1 MPGYLFVGIVLPR
14 SLGKKILTLCSQ
26 IKKGMIQILIG
37 AATSG
42 SGKTTFTMGLLRALS
57 RRGLKVQ
64 PFKCGPDYIDTKFH
78 TIASGRESVNLD
90 TWMASAEHVRKVYE
104 HYCEGADVAV
114 IEGVMGLFDGYDR
127 MRGSSAEIAALL
139 DVPVLLVVNARS
151 TAYSV
156 AALLH
161 GIKTFRPHV
170 RIAGVVFNQVA
181 SESHY
186 GFLKEAAAD
195 AGVEPLGWIPRTDDV
210 EIPSRHL
217 GLTIG
222 MEHEINALADRAA
235 DLIEHNREGSF
246 CVTCVLFRKLFGV
259 SVSETTDLSGPI
271 PPTPSGRGPLPFTAT
286 RASMVSDTDTPKS
299 SVQSESFTQ
308 REPSRLCIAV
318 ARDRAFNF
326 VYRENIDRLHEMG
339 EVRFFSPLA
348 GDGLPDADMVY
359 LPGGYPELF
368 APQLASNRTLASQ
381 LVQYAENGGRI
392 FAECGGM
399 MYLGKSLTDQD
410 GKAWPMAGVL
420 PIECTMQG
428 ARLHMG
434 YRSMKVG
441 DSLFRGHEFHYSRI
455 ANPDVLPN
463 EKIQCS
469 AKGQPVDTALY
480 RYRNVIAG
488 YTHWYWGE
496 NDINELWRL

>member
-1 MPGYLFVGIVLPR
+1 
-14 SLGKKILTLCSQ
+14 
-26 IKKGMIQILIG
+26 MIRILIG

-42 SGKTTFTMGLLRALS
+42 SGKTTFTMGLLRALT
-57 RRGLKVQ
+57 RRGLRVQ
-64 PFKCGPDYIDTKFH
+64 PFKCGPDYIDTQFH
-78 TIASGRESVNLD
+78 SIAAGAESVNLD
-90 TWMASAEHVRKVYE
+90 TWMASAQHVREVFARYSA
-104 HYCEGADVAV
+104 GADAAV

-161 GIKTFRPHV
+161 GFRSFRPDV

-186 GFLKEAAAD
+186 AFLRDAAAD
-195 AGVEPLGWIPRTDDV
+195 AGVRSLGWIPRTEGIEV
-210 EIPSRHL
+210 PSRHL

-222 MEHEINALADRAA
+222 LEQEISALADRAA
-235 DLIEHNREGSF
+235 DLIEHNGDGSPCVMSAIFRE
-246 CVTCVLFRKLFGV
+246 LFGI

-271 PPTPSGRGPLPFTAT
+271 PLSIGQWDEPSFILLTQKGPLPFTAT

-299 SVQSESFTQ
+299 SVQSGSLTQ
-308 REPSRLCIAV
+308 GEPSPLCNMQRIAV

-326 VYRENIDRLHEMG
+326 AYRENLDRLAQMG
-339 EVRFFSPLA
+339 QVVYFSPLA
-348 GDGLPDADMVY
+348 GDELPKDVDLVY

-368 APQLASNRTLASQ
+368 ASQLALNRMLASQ

-410 GKAWPMAGVL
+410 GKVWPMAGVL

-428 ARLHMG
+428 ARLHLG
-434 YRSMKVG
+434 YRSMEINGKV
-441 DSLFRGHEFHYSRI
+441 FKGHEFHYSKI
-455 ANPDVLPN
+455 VQKGTVPFCTVLAQSN
-463 EKIQCS
+463 
-469 AKGQPVDTALY
+469 AKGEKVDTELF
-480 RYRNVIAG
+480 RYKNVIAG

-496 NDINELWRL
+496 SDINAFWEL

>member
-1 MPGYLFVGIVLPR
+1 
-14 SLGKKILTLCSQ
+14 
-26 IKKGMIQILIG
+26 MIRILIG

-42 SGKTTFTMGLLRALS
+42 SGKTTFTMGLLRALT
-57 RRGLKVQ
+57 RRGLRVQ
-64 PFKCGPDYIDTKFH
+64 PFKCGPDYIDTQFH
-78 TIASGRESVNLD
+78 SIAAGAESVNLD
-90 TWMASAEHVRKVYE
+90 TWMASAQHVREVFARYSA
-104 HYCEGADVAV
+104 GADAAV

-161 GIKTFRPHV
+161 GFRSFRPDV

-186 GFLKEAAAD
+186 AFLRDAAAD
-195 AGVEPLGWIPRTDDV
+195 AGVRSLGWIPRTEGIEV
-210 EIPSRHL
+210 PSRHL

-222 MEHEINALADRAA
+222 LEQEISALADRAA
-235 DLIEHNREGSF
+235 DLIEHNGDGSPCVMSAIFRE
-246 CVTCVLFRKLFGV
+246 LFGI

-271 PPTPSGRGPLPFTAT
+271 PPTPFGRGPLPFTAT
-286 RASMVSDTDTPKS
+286 RASRVSDTDTPKS
-299 SVQSESFTQ
+299 SVQSGSLTQ
-308 REPSRLCIAV
+308 GEPSPMCFAV

-326 VYRENIDRLHEMG
+326 AYRENLDRLAQMG
-339 EVRFFSPLA
+339 QVVYFSPLA
-348 GDGLPDADMVY
+348 GDELPKDVDLVY

-368 APQLASNRTLASQ
+368 ASQLALNRMLASQ

-410 GKAWPMAGVL
+410 GKVWPMAGVL

-428 ARLHMG
+428 ARLHLG
-434 YRSMKVG
+434 YRSMEINGKV
-441 DSLFRGHEFHYSRI
+441 FKGHEFHYS
-455 ANPDVLPN
+455 
-463 EKIQCS
+463 KIVQKGTVPFCIILAQS
-469 AKGQPVDTALY
+469 NAKGEKVDTELF
-480 RYRNVIAG
+480 RYKNVIAG

-496 NDINELWRL
+496 SDINAFWEL

>member
-1 MPGYLFVGIVLPR
+1 
-14 SLGKKILTLCSQ
+14 
-26 IKKGMIQILIG
+26 MIRILIG

-42 SGKTTFTMGLLRALS
+42 SGKTTFTMGLLRALT
-57 RRGLKVQ
+57 RRGLRVQ
-64 PFKCGPDYIDTKFH
+64 PFKCGPDYIDTQFH
-78 TIASGRESVNLD
+78 SIAAGAESVNLD
-90 TWMASAEHVRKVYE
+90 TWMASGQHVREVFARYSA
-104 HYCEGADVAV
+104 GADAAV

-161 GIKTFRPHV
+161 GFRSFRPDV

-186 GFLKEAAAD
+186 AFLRDAAAD
-195 AGVEPLGWIPRTDDV
+195 AGVRSLGWIPRTEGIEV
-210 EIPSRHL
+210 PSRHL

-222 MEHEINALADRAA
+222 LEQEISALADRAA
-235 DLIEHNREGSF
+235 DLIEHNGDGSPCVMSAIFRE
-246 CVTCVLFRKLFGV
+246 LFGI

-271 PPTPSGRGPLPFTAT
+271 PPTPFGRGPLPFTAT

-299 SVQSESFTQ
+299 SVQSGSLTQ
-308 REPSRLCIAV
+308 GEPSPMCFAV

-326 VYRENIDRLHEMG
+326 AYRENLDRLAQMG
-339 EVRFFSPLA
+339 QVVYFSPLA
-348 GDGLPDADMVY
+348 GDELPKDVDLVY

-368 APQLASNRTLASQ
+368 ASQLALNRMLASQ

-410 GKAWPMAGVL
+410 GKVWPMAGVL

-428 ARLHMG
+428 ARLHLG
-434 YRSMKVG
+434 YRRMTIG
-441 DSLFRGHEFHYSRI
+441 GTEFRGHEFHYS
-455 ANPDVLPN
+455 
-463 EKIQCS
+463 KIVQKGTVPFCIILAQS
-469 AKGQPVDTALY
+469 NAKGEKVDTELF
-480 RYRNVIAG
+480 RYKNVIAG

-496 NDINELWRL
+496 SDINAFWEL

>member
-1 MPGYLFVGIVLPR
+1 MIR
-14 SLGKKILTLCSQ
+14 ILV
-26 IKKGMIQILIG
+26 G

-42 SGKTTFTMGLLRALS
+42 SGKTTFTMGLLRALT
-57 RRGLKVQ
+57 RRGLRVQ
-64 PFKCGPDYIDTKFH
+64 PFKCGPDYIDTQFH
-78 TIASGRESVNLD
+78 SIAAGAESVNLD
-90 TWMASAEHVRKVYE
+90 TWMASGQHVREVFARYSA
-104 HYCEGADVAV
+104 GADAAV

-161 GIKTFRPHV
+161 GFRSFRPDV

-186 GFLKEAAAD
+186 AFLRDAAAD
-195 AGVEPLGWIPRTDDV
+195 AGVRSLGWIPRTEGIEV
-210 EIPSRHL
+210 PSRHL

-222 MEHEINALADRAA
+222 LEQEISALADRAA
-235 DLIEHNREGSF
+235 DLIEHNGDGSPCVMSAIFRE
-246 CVTCVLFRKLFGV
+246 LFGI

-271 PPTPSGRGPLPFTAT
+271 PPTPFGRGPLPFTAT

-299 SVQSESFTQ
+299 SVQSGSLTQ
-308 REPSRLCIAV
+308 GEPSPMCFAV

-326 VYRENIDRLHEMG
+326 AYRENLDRLAQMG
-339 EVRFFSPLA
+339 QVVYFSPLA
-348 GDGLPDADMVY
+348 GDELPKDVDLVY

-368 APQLASNRTLASQ
+368 ASQLALNRMLASQ

-399 MYLGKSLTDQD
+399 MYLGKSLTDQE
-410 GKAWPMAGVL
+410 GKVWPMAGVL

-428 ARLHMG
+428 ARLHLG
-434 YRSMKVG
+434 YRRMTIG
-441 DSLFRGHEFHYSRI
+441 GTEFRGHEFHYSKI
-455 ANPDVLPN
+455 VQKGSGPN
-463 EKIQCS
+463 CTILGQS
-469 AKGQPVDTALY
+469 NAKGEKVDTELF
-480 RYRNVIAG
+480 RYKNVIAG

-496 NDINELWRL
+496 SDINAFWEL

>member
-1 MPGYLFVGIVLPR
+1 
-14 SLGKKILTLCSQ
+14 
-26 IKKGMIQILIG
+26 MIRILIG

-42 SGKTTFTMGLLRALS
+42 SGKTTFTMGLLRALT
-57 RRGLKVQ
+57 RRGLRVQ
-64 PFKCGPDYIDTKFH
+64 PFKCGPDYIDTQFH
-78 TIASGRESVNLD
+78 SIAAGAESVNLD
-90 TWMASAEHVRKVYE
+90 TWMASAQHVREVFARYSA
-104 HYCEGADVAV
+104 GADAAV

-161 GIKTFRPHV
+161 GFRSFRPDV

-186 GFLKEAAAD
+186 AFLRDAAAD
-195 AGVEPLGWIPRTDDV
+195 AGVRSLGWIPRTEGIEV
-210 EIPSRHL
+210 PSRHL

-222 MEHEINALADRAA
+222 LEQEISALADRAA
-235 DLIEHNREGSF
+235 DLIEHNGDGSPCVMSAIFRE
-246 CVTCVLFRKLFGV
+246 LFGI

-271 PPTPSGRGPLPFTAT
+271 PPTPFGRGPLPFTAT

-299 SVQSESFTQ
+299 SVQSGLLTQ
-308 REPSRLCIAV
+308 GEPSPLCNMQRIAV

-326 VYRENIDRLHEMG
+326 AYRENLDRLAQMG
-339 EVRFFSPLA
+339 QVVYFSPLA
-348 GDGLPDADMVY
+348 GDELPKDVDLVY

-368 APQLASNRTLASQ
+368 ASQLALNRMLASQ

-410 GKAWPMAGVL
+410 GKVWPMAGVL

-428 ARLHMG
+428 ARLHLG
-434 YRSMKVG
+434 YRRMTIG
-441 DSLFRGHEFHYSRI
+441 GTEFRGHEFHYSKI
-455 ANPDVLPN
+455 VQKGTVPFCTVLAQSN
-463 EKIQCS
+463 
-469 AKGQPVDTALY
+469 AKGEKVDTELF
-480 RYRNVIAG
+480 RYKNVIAG

-496 NDINELWRL
+496 SDINAFWEL